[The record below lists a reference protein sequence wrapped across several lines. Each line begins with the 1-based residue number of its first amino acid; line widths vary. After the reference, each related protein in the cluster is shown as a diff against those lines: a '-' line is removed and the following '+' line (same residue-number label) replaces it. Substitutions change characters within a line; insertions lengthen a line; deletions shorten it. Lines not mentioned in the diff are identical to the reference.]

1 MINSFNYTPC
11 WAVSDVPSLA
21 QLTAPQ
27 GSAGLACSGGGSQ
40 GTHRPDPT
48 VPPGGAEPTHSSVP
62 MSGGGRA
69 HPITQPVAPGTP
81 CSHPPAVS
89 PGSPRPRQ
97 SGGGRSRGWRLSLP
111 SAPRGF
117 GDGWRLQLRAPPGHG
132 DPARAGGRRLGSGWR
147 PRGMLPGKS
156 PCRHPAPQ
164 RPAAHT
170 RGTRVDTGLALPG
183 TTPLVAIALME
194 MAVSIV
200 CGKKHSVGSRQS
212 WAEGQGSGRE
222 SWGHVG
228 TWGSLGPC

>member
-1 MINSFNYTPC
+1 MFWGRQPGHPP
-11 WAVSDVPSLA
+11 A
-21 QLTAPQ
+21 
-27 GSAGLACSGGGSQ
+27 
-40 GTHRPDPT
+40 RPH
-48 VPPGGAEPTHSSVP
+48 GASR
-62 MSGGGRA
+62 GGRA
-69 HPITQPVAPGTP
+69 HTQQRPRVRRWESPPHHPARGTRHALLP
-81 CSHPPAVS
+81 SSCRVS

-222 SWGHVG
+222 SWGHAR